1 MDSGSGMKVIKLT
14 SLRPLRTIPEN
25 VILTRT
31 RPAAIKI
38 RSLAIRTAEL
48 ARTMDSITDVSLPVP
63 INLNREF
70 GESMSQALGILSLSP
85 LTFKKPSFNVFQ
97 KLPIEVRLK
106 IWKLAELDPR
116 LIVLKCVVGRP
127 TQVAPLQGE
136 PLLAVCREPR
146 SEAQKTYKLYNWK
159 GSPQRYL
166 RSDVDIFYF
175 PEVGL
180 QGSDVWGKVT
190 SILRLLGRSDMRH
203 MKHLALDLTL

>member
-1 MDSGSGMKVIKLT
+1 
-14 SLRPLRTIPEN
+14 
-25 VILTRT
+25 
-31 RPAAIKI
+31 
-38 RSLAIRTAEL
+38 
-48 ARTMDSITDVSLPVP
+48 
-63 INLNREF
+63 
-70 GESMSQALGILSLSP
+70 MSQALGVLSLSP

-97 KLPIEVRLK
+97 KRPIEVRLK

-127 TQVAPLQGE
+127 TQVAPLQGQ

-180 QGSDVWGKVT
+180 QGSDVWERPHRFCGSLVVQICDT
-190 SILRLLGRSDMRH
+190 
-203 MKHLALDLTL
+203 